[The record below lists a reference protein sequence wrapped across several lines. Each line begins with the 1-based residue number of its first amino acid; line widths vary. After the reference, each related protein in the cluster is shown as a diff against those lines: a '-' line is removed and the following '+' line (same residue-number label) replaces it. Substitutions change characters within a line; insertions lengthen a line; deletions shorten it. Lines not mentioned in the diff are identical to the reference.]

1 MFYTPESAETLDLAQ
16 FDAIADCIDTVKAKV
31 TLVCRAKEAGVYAIS
46 AMGAGN
52 KLDPTRFQVTDIAKT
67 SVCPLC
73 RVMRVQLKKRG
84 VAHHTVVYSTEE
96 PLKVVADESNG
107 RHAPGQRQLCAA
119 GRRADYGGR
128 NHQNHREGGSM
139 MQGAV
144 AREEVELSFKR
155 YILEKTEAFA
165 HEPMEDL
172 YRVNLLGQMLDR
184 YDELQK
190 KGLSADAALQ
200 RTLADYA
207 DIPAQMRREGFEEAG
222 ARRTEARWPQLT
234 EEEAADYVKQSNAYT
249 HKIAMG
255 SALCSACVAPMML
268 LVALMSIYNRQDVG
282 GMLGCVGMFGMIGM
296 GIYCLVTA
304 KKPKNRDQIRNGR
317 FSLSAALRKKLMKLK
332 ELTDEKSRRKKGM
345 GSTLLATCCVP
356 IFIGAALDSMWY
368 VYNNSFA
375 ILGVGAMFLMIGAGV
390 YEVVVA
396 SGEKKPLK
404 DLLKE

>member
-1 MFYTPESAETLDLAQ
+1 
-16 FDAIADCIDTVKAKV
+16 
-31 TLVCRAKEAGVYAIS
+31 
-46 AMGAGN
+46 
-52 KLDPTRFQVTDIAKT
+52 
-67 SVCPLC
+67 
-73 RVMRVQLKKRG
+73 
-84 VAHHTVVYSTEE
+84 
-96 PLKVVADESNG
+96 
-107 RHAPGQRQLCAA
+107 
-119 GRRADYGGR
+119 
-128 NHQNHREGGSM
+128 M

-317 FSLSAALRKKLMKLK
+317 FSLSAALRPTRNPAAKRAWAVRFWRPAACRF
-332 ELTDEKSRRKKGM
+332 SSARRWTACGT
-345 GSTLLATCCVP
+345 STIIRLR
-356 IFIGAALDSMWY
+356 FS
-368 VYNNSFA
+368 
-375 ILGVGAMFLMIGAGV
+375 
-390 YEVVVA
+390 A
-396 SGEKKPLK
+396 SARCF
-404 DLLKE
+404 

>member
-1 MFYTPESAETLDLAQ
+1 M
-16 FDAIADCIDTVKAKV
+16 
-31 TLVCRAKEAGVYAIS
+31 
-46 AMGAGN
+46 
-52 KLDPTRFQVTDIAKT
+52 
-67 SVCPLC
+67 
-73 RVMRVQLKKRG
+73 
-84 VAHHTVVYSTEE
+84 
-96 PLKVVADESNG
+96 
-107 RHAPGQRQLCAA
+107 
-119 GRRADYGGR
+119 
-128 NHQNHREGGSM
+128 
-139 MQGAV
+139 
-144 AREEVELSFKR
+144 
-155 YILEKTEAFA
+155 
-165 HEPMEDL
+165 
-172 YRVNLLGQMLDR
+172 
-184 YDELQK
+184 
-190 KGLSADAALQ
+190 
-200 RTLADYA
+200 
-207 DIPAQMRREGFEEAG
+207 
-222 ARRTEARWPQLT
+222 
-234 EEEAADYVKQSNAYT
+234 KQSNAYT

-368 VYNNSFA
+368 VYNDPFA

-404 DLLKE
+404 DLLKERLRLRLKLRQGLKAPAPLLRFASQNGRGKDCLGSLYREAIKKWEVQEPQVPAGVWGGTPKRPRPHPVSRACACTALGAERKKEWHHP

>member
-1 MFYTPESAETLDLAQ
+1 MIDERFARTELIFGEAGMQRLQSARVAVFGVGGVGGHLVQALARAGVGHITVIDDDVVSVSNINRQAVAMDSTVGRPKVEVIAEQVKDINPACEVVPLRMFYTPESAETLDLAQ

-52 KLDPTRFQVTDIAKT
+52 KLDPTRFQVADIAKT

-96 PLKVVADESNG
+96 PLKVVADEQQ
-107 RHAPGQRQLCAA
+107 RPPCAGQRQLCAA

-172 YRVNLLGQMLDR
+172 YRVNLLG
-184 YDELQK
+184 
-190 KGLSADAALQ
+190 ADA
-200 RTLADYA
+200 R
-207 DIPAQMRREGFEEAG
+207 
-222 ARRTEARWPQLT
+222 
-234 EEEAADYVKQSNAYT
+234 
-249 HKIAMG
+249 
-255 SALCSACVAPMML
+255 
-268 LVALMSIYNRQDVG
+268 SI
-282 GMLGCVGMFGMIGM
+282 
-296 GIYCLVTA
+296 
-304 KKPKNRDQIRNGR
+304 
-317 FSLSAALRKKLMKLK
+317 
-332 ELTDEKSRRKKGM
+332 
-345 GSTLLATCCVP
+345 
-356 IFIGAALDSMWY
+356 
-368 VYNNSFA
+368 
-375 ILGVGAMFLMIGAGV
+375 
-390 YEVVVA
+390 
-396 SGEKKPLK
+396 
-404 DLLKE
+404 

>member
-1 MFYTPESAETLDLAQ
+1 M
-16 FDAIADCIDTVKAKV
+16 
-31 TLVCRAKEAGVYAIS
+31 
-46 AMGAGN
+46 
-52 KLDPTRFQVTDIAKT
+52 
-67 SVCPLC
+67 
-73 RVMRVQLKKRG
+73 
-84 VAHHTVVYSTEE
+84 
-96 PLKVVADESNG
+96 
-107 RHAPGQRQLCAA
+107 
-119 GRRADYGGR
+119 
-128 NHQNHREGGSM
+128 
-139 MQGAV
+139 
-144 AREEVELSFKR
+144 
-155 YILEKTEAFA
+155 
-165 HEPMEDL
+165 
-172 YRVNLLGQMLDR
+172 
-184 YDELQK
+184 
-190 KGLSADAALQ
+190 
-200 RTLADYA
+200 
-207 DIPAQMRREGFEEAG
+207 
-222 ARRTEARWPQLT
+222 
-234 EEEAADYVKQSNAYT
+234 KQSNAYT